1 MHIHTAVN
9 YHILKSMSPETRA
22 LSFSPHDLNNRYN
35 GKEVISM
42 KEMTFE
48 EFCKEI
54 ERRNGLIK
62 EANDTFKSGDVDKA
76 LELSIDAA
84 REVGISED
92 KIQDHRNR

>member
-1 MHIHTAVN
+1 
-9 YHILKSMSPETRA
+9 
-22 LSFSPHDLNNRYN
+22 
-35 GKEVISM
+35 M

-76 LELSIDAA
+76 LELSIEAA
-84 REVGISED
+84 REVEISED